1 VAPQEIDLS
10 LLSRQKCQDKSF
22 LFLKEICG
30 NVYFEKAMAKVSF
43 AYHIPLIKYKTSLFN
58 IERKINYEKV

>member
-1 VAPQEIDLS
+1 MSGQEFFYLP
-10 LLSRQKCQDKSF
+10 
-22 LFLKEICG
+22 KEICG

-58 IERKINYEKV
+58 IERKNNYEKV